1 MRSFEAAKKA
11 AWEGEA
17 AGALLLPEPSKP
29 DDADAGEGND
39 AGAGKGT
46 EESKGDEGVAKAQ
59 AEKKARLDA
68 SQARIRLNV
77 GGQVFETTAEVLR
90 REPESLLSALTYADP
105 PVHADESGTFF
116 FDRDWCVSDVVASSA
131 VCARARTLD
140 AHLSPRRA
148 PPLQVALPPC
158 ASLPP

>member
-1 MRSFEAAKKA
+1 MYRMEIGRD
-11 AWEGEA
+11 E
-17 AGALLLPEPSKP
+17 
-29 DDADAGEGND
+29 DI
-39 AGAGKGT
+39 

-59 AEKKARLDA
+59 AEKKARLDE

-131 VCARARTLD
+131 LCGRERTLG
-140 AHLSPRRA
+140 AHLLPRRA